1 MSGKKGQLINKNL
14 EEKPLE
20 ELSLEELKKKWL
32 DWDNMEVFGPNMI
45 KETKDRIDS
54 LKREMSKTKTKNE
67 EQMEAMNQLQ
77 YIFLQTSKNVE
88 VASSMKKTIKD
99 LIHKKIREEMAI
111 SFSKF
116 LKEK

>member
-20 ELSLEELKKKWL
+20 ELSIEELKKKWL
-32 DWDNMEVFGPNMI
+32 DWDNMDVFGSDMI
-45 KETKDRIDS
+45 KETKERIDS
-54 LKREMSKTKTKNE
+54 LKREIKTKKPNK
-67 EQMEAMNQLQ
+67 EQMEVMNQLQ
-77 YIFLQTSKNVE
+77 YILLQTSKNVE

-99 LIHKKIREEMAI
+99 LIQKKIKEEMAI

>member
-20 ELSLEELKKKWL
+20 ELSIEELKKKWL

-45 KETKDRIDS
+45 KETKERIDS
-54 LKREMSKTKTKNE
+54 LKREIKNQKPNQ
-67 EQMEAMNQLQ
+67 EQMEVMNQLQ
-77 YIFLQTSKNVE
+77 YILLQTSKNVE

-99 LIHKKIREEMAI
+99 LIQKKIKEEMAI